1 MAETVDLVDNRLP
14 VILCSEQFGVVA
26 KDPGCNSGPGIEP
39 TSDVWAVR
47 RKYLLPPELASALN
61 SEKSDLISI
70 CRSQAKPRGTSEL
83 QQNLVG
89 SPPPPLFTFYS
100 LFAAIRPN

>member
-14 VILCSEQFGVVA
+14 VILYSEQFGIVA

-47 RKYLLPPELASALN
+47 GEYL
-61 SEKSDLISI
+61 SEE
-70 CRSQAKPRGTSEL
+70 R
-83 QQNLVG
+83 
-89 SPPPPLFTFYS
+89 
-100 LFAAIRPN
+100 